1 MRSLIC
7 RRSALVCF
15 SALSMLALVAAPAAA
30 VQRELIGPDG
40 GRVSA
45 LAIDPKDPRVV
56 YAGTEGGVFK
66 STSYGDTWAHASEGL
81 GNLTVRTLA
90 LDPRDPRILWAGTD
104 KGLFKTT
111 DGGATWSPPG
121 TGGFSGSRV
130 HVLALDRAEPDRLYA
145 GILLLR
151 PVETVSLFRSD
162 DGGES
167 WSPLPFVSGSGAQP
181 GVSALAVAGQT
192 LIAGTT
198 RGLFRSR
205 DGGATWTSLTG
216 IRGAIRTIVMRRRTV
231 WAGTSEGAFRSLD
244 LGATWTES
252 ESGMRDPDVAALL
265 FDPTDSRV
273 LYAGTLRRDPP
284 RVRQPAYGIYR
295 STDNGNHWSP
305 VSQAWTGR
313 REILALAADPLQ
325 RWRIYAGTVI
335 DGVFRSA
342 DRGATWHSKSHGL
355 RAAWVGS
362 VVARPGG
369 ILQVSTHRGLLTS
382 EDHGETWQFAETGP
396 PDPIYSRRNG
406 GLARSL
412 DGGVTWEDI
421 NPLGEAFPFDLV
433 VVDPADPRHL
443 FVSGIMID
451 VYSFAQMTQ
460 VWRSSNAG
468 ITWADAELK
477 CVHASI
483 LIAAPGGHE
492 LYAGGFPTCTH
503 GFSGGGFYRSLNG
516 GATWQRVGV
525 QNPIFETALALAVD
539 SLDPAQVFADISGLK
554 LGGTETIRALYRSL
568 DYGSTWTRINGPG
581 GKFVLPSLFPPGPKD
596 TFLAWT
602 EGLLWK
608 SRDGGL
614 TWALFDTPKDWIVH
628 NVAADSVLP
637 GVVYFATPGGLW
649 QVSTE

>member
-7 RRSALVCF
+7 RRSALACF
-15 SALSMLALVAAPAAA
+15 SVLSMLPLVAARAAA
-30 VQRELIGPDG
+30 VERALIGPEG

-45 LAIDPKDPRVV
+45 IAIDPKEPRVV

-66 STSYGDTWAHASEGL
+66 STNYGDTWAHVSEGL
-81 GNLTVRTLA
+81 GNLAIRTLA
-90 LDPRDPRILWAGTD
+90 MDPRDPRILWAGTD

-111 DGGATWSPPG
+111 DAGTTWSPPG
-121 TGGFSGSRV
+121 TGAFSNSRV
-130 HVLALDRAEPDRLYA
+130 HVLALDRAAPDRLYA

-151 PVETVSLFRSD
+151 PVESVSLFRSD

-167 WSPLPFVSGSGAQP
+167 WSPLLFVPGQGPQP
-181 GVSALAVAGQT
+181 GVSALAVAGRT
-192 LIAGTT
+192 MIAGTT

-205 DGGATWTSLTG
+205 DGSATWASVAG
-216 IRGAIRTIVMRRRTV
+216 VRGAIRTIVMRGKTV

-244 LGATWTES
+244 LGATWVEA
-252 ESGMRDPDVAALL
+252 ESGMRDPDVAAIL
-265 FDPTDSRV
+265 FDPKDSRV

-325 RWRIYAGTVI
+325 RWRIYAGTMI

-342 DRGATWHSKSHGL
+342 DRGVTWRSTSRGL

-369 ILQVSTHRGLLTS
+369 ILQVFTHRGLLES
-382 EDHGETWQFAETGP
+382 EDHGETWQFAETTAG
-396 PDPIYSRRNG
+396 PIYSRRPAG

-412 DGGVTWEDI
+412 DGGITWENI
-421 NPLGEAFPFDLV
+421 SPTGEDLPFGLV
-433 VVDPADPRHL
+433 VIDPADPRHL
-443 FVSGIMID
+443 FASALTSDGSSSSWRT
-451 VYSFAQMTQ
+451 Y
-460 VWRSSNAG
+460 VWRSSDAG
-468 ITWADAELK
+468 TTWARADLA
-477 CVHASI
+477 CVYASI
-483 LIAAPGGHE
+483 LIVAPGGQD
-492 LYAGGFPTCTH
+492 LYAGGSPTCSH
-503 GFSGGGFYRSLNG
+503 GLSGGGFYRSLDG

-525 QNPIFETALALAVD
+525 QYPIFETAMALALD
-539 SLDPAQVFADISGLK
+539 SRDPAQVFADISGPK
-554 LGGTETIRALYRSL
+554 LGETGTIRALYRSL
-568 DYGSTWTRINGPG
+568 DRGSTWTPINGPG
-581 GKFVLPSLFPPGPKD
+581 GKFVLPSLFPAGPKD
-596 TFLAWT
+596 TFMAWT

-614 TWALFDTPKDWIVH
+614 TWALVDTPKNWTVH
-628 NVAADSVLP
+628 NVAVDSVLS

-649 QVSTE
+649 QVPTE